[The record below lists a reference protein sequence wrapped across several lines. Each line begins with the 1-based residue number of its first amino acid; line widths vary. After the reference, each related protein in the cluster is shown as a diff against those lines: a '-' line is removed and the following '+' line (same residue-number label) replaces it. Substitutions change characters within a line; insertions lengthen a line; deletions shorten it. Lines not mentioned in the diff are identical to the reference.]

1 MDEGRTRVRFGWGK
15 IVVGL
20 LVVIALWYFGNL
32 FIGGAGQ

>member
-15 IVVGL
+15 IVGVVL
-20 LVVIALWYFGNL
+20 AVVVLWWLVNL